1 MVEKSPYRVPVNNA
15 QERLAVDRQ
24 RLREAVRAI
33 LAGEGVSRAEVSL
46 AIVDDPTIHR
56 LNRQFLQHDYATD
69 VLSFLLEESSAPWRI
84 EGEVIASA
92 DTAMRSAEE
101 YGWAPADELL
111 LYVVHG
117 TLHLVGYDDH
127 EPDDR
132 TVMRERERHY
142 LAAFGLQPRY

>member
-1 MVEKSPYRVPVNNA
+1 MAEKSPYRVPVNNA
-15 QERLAVDRQ
+15 QERLAVDRK

-33 LAGEGVSRAEVSL
+33 LAGEGVARADISL

-56 LNRQFLQHDYATD
+56 LNRQFLQHDYPTD
-69 VLSFLLEESSAPWRI
+69 VLSFLLEESSDPWRI

-92 DTAMRSAEE
+92 DTAERSAAE
-101 YGWAPADELL
+101 YGWAPTDELL

-127 EPDDR
+127 DPDDHQ
-132 TVMRERERHY
+132 VMRDRERHY
-142 LAAFGLQPRY
+142 LAAFGLRPRY